1 MVLTV
6 GPLAAISDF
15 ILSISDL
22 TTLLGALT
30 SGALLGYTIAQHAE
44 SLKEITELPILNFRS
59 TYTPA
64 AAYELFQA
72 LGPEGVQGLLNLH
85 VWKGNS

>member
-1 MVLTV
+1 MSITV

-15 ILSISDL
+15 ILGMSDL

-30 SGALLGYTIAQHAE
+30 SVALLGYTVATHAE
-44 SLKEITELPILNFRS
+44 SLKEITELPVLNFRS

-64 AAYELFQA
+64 AAYELFEA
-72 LGPEGVQGLLNLH
+72 LGPEGVQRLLNLH
-85 VWKGNS
+85 ARKGNS